1 MVTIHIPATSANIG
15 SGFDSLG
22 LALSLGNTV
31 AMQEADGCYITSADE
46 HAVPAGP
53 DNLVYRAAEMLYRE
67 CGRPFAGM
75 EISQT
80 SPIPMARGLGSSSAC
95 IVAGLIGA
103 NALLKNPCT
112 REELLTIA
120 AGIEGHPDNVAPALL
135 GGLVASCIEDGR
147 VYSVKKE
154 ISPTLLFGV
163 FVPSFELLTEK
174 ARAALPKTIAHADA
188 IYNLSRAAL
197 CQAAL
202 CEGRLDLLPVA
213 TGDRLHQPY
222 RLPLIEG
229 GAEVFALAKVAG
241 ALAVTISGAGP
252 TILAVVEKNNAG
264 FWQQAEDAL
273 RQAEQSGEAAGKFKL
288 LKLWPDNL
296 GARLI

>member
-1 MVTIHIPATSANIG
+1 MVTVHIPATSANIG

-31 AMQEADGCYITSADE
+31 LMEEASGCEITSIDDTL
-46 HAVPAGP
+46 VPNNEE
-53 DNLVYRAAEMLYRE
+53 NLVYRSAKLLYE
-67 CGRPFAGM
+67 KCGRSFTGM
-75 EISQT
+75 RIQQSN
-80 SPIPMARGLGSSSAC
+80 PIPMARGLGSSSAC

-120 AGIEGHPDNVAPALL
+120 AEIEGHPDNVAPAIM
-135 GGLVASCIEDGR
+135 GGLVASCIQDGK

-154 ISPTLLFGV
+154 ISPTLQFGV

-174 ARAALPKTIAHADA
+174 ARKALPKTVQHKDA
-188 IYNLSRAAL
+188 VFNLSRAVL

-202 CEGRLDLLPVA
+202 CEGRLDLLEVA
-213 TGDRLHQPY
+213 TQDVLHQPY

-229 GAEVFALAKVAG
+229 GEEVFSLAKKAG

-252 TILAVVEKNNAG
+252 SILAIVEKSNTSFFAK
-264 FWQQAEDAL
+264 AESAL
-273 RQAEQSGEAAGKFKL
+273 QESPTTKAFHLLQLEA
-288 LKLWPDNL
+288 DNL
-296 GARLI
+296 GARLV